1 MIKNK
6 ANFCVGA
13 RVFDLASRFD
23 SEVVPVI
30 VDFPLVLDFRNSAAA
45 AKTFVL
51 VLHFHLGV
59 ISIEARI
66 EKPGRR
72 WARDI
77 VLNEADTLAV
87 YRIVGVS
94 DVKPQAEF
102 YEPPR
107 NW

>member
-59 ISIEARI
+59 FKGIYDFDTMDEHL
-66 EKPGRR
+66 E
-72 WARDI
+72 I
-77 VLNEADTLAV
+77 VSETIFMLM
-87 YRIVGVS
+87 YR
-94 DVKPQAEF
+94 
-102 YEPPR
+102 
-107 NW
+107 